1 MAKRVNPTLIGV
13 FVVGSFTVLLVA
25 LVVVG
30 SGKLFRQPLRFIC
43 MFSGDLNGLKIGAP
57 VKVRG
62 VQVGTVEAIKLRL
75 SPAMGQIKPD
85 VKEFRLPVI
94 VALDRSEL
102 VAQGGTGEIIGNIG
116 FEDFVKRGMRA
127 QLQTESLLTGLLYI
141 DLDIHRNSP
150 LNLVI
155 VPGSGPYREIPTV
168 PTQLEAVQEKATKA
182 LAQFEQIDFQAM
194 AVSITNAANSINQL
208 AGSPAIKTTL
218 ASLSETSEKFSHA
231 AVSISAAV
239 DKASG
244 KIDPLVASVQ
254 RTSAETDATLKETRD
269 TLLEVQSALDPDSPI
284 AIRLNVALEQ
294 MTETARSV
302 GDLADYLRRNPAALV
317 RGKYVSDKE
326 Q

>member
-1 MAKRVNPTLIGV
+1 MAKRVNPTIIGL
-13 FVVGSFTVLLVA
+13 FVVGSFAVLLAA

-43 MFSGDLNGLKIGAP
+43 MFPGDLNGLKVGAP

-75 SPAMGQIKPD
+75 SPSMGQLKPNEN
-85 VKEFRLPVI
+85 EFRLPVI
-94 VALDRSEL
+94 VDLDRSQL
-102 VAQGGTGEIIGNIG
+102 IAQGGTGEAIGNVG
-116 FEDFVKRGMRA
+116 FEESIKQGMRA
-127 QLQTESLLTGLLYI
+127 QLQTESLLTGLLYV
-141 DLDIHRNSP
+141 DLDIHRNAP
-150 LNLVI
+150 LHLVI

-168 PTQLEAVQEKATKA
+168 PTQMEAVQEKAAKA
-182 LAQFEQIDFQAM
+182 LAQLEQIDFQGM

-208 AGSPAIKTTL
+208 AGSPAIKTAL

-302 GDLADYLRRNPAALV
+302 GDLADYLRRNPSALI

-326 Q
+326 R